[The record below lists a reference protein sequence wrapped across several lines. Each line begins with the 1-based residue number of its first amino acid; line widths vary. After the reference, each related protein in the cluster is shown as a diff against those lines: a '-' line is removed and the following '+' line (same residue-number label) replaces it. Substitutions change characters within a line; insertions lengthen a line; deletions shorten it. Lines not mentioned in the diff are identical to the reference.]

1 MTVALVTGA
10 TGFIGAHVVRALL
23 AQDDVAVRA
32 LVRAGSDTHALD
44 GLPVERLTGDLTDA
58 ASLRDALT
66 GVDVLFHLAARYE
79 LAQSDRAL
87 TMQTNVAGAIALMR
101 AAINAGLDRVVY
113 TSSTA
118 AVGFAHPTESS
129 PHGAP
134 ADESHWL
141 DPADAAGPYEL
152 SKLRAERAVHAL
164 VREEGLPAVIVNPTA
179 PIGPLDLRPTPT
191 GRLIRDAASGRLPG
205 YMRSAGLNIVD
216 VRDVAQGHL
225 LAWRR
230 GRIGERYILGHQDGN
245 LTMAEI
251 VARAA
256 RAAGRRP
263 PRLPVPYPL
272 ARAYAQI
279 DERLISPRLGRPPQA
294 PIAGVRLA
302 RHRLWFRVDKA
313 VRELALPQ
321 SSLDTAF
328 HDAVASFRPHPPA

>member
-23 AQDDVAVRA
+23 AQDDVEVRA
-32 LVRAGSDTHALD
+32 LVRSGSDTPALH
-44 GLPVERLTGDLTDA
+44 GLPVQRLTGDLTDA
-58 ASLRDALT
+58 ASLRHALT

-79 LAQSDRAL
+79 LAQSDHDL
-87 TMQTNVAGAIALMR
+87 TMQTNVAGTIALMR
-101 AAINAGLDRVVY
+101 AAIDAGLERVVY

-118 AVGFAHPTESS
+118 AVGFAD
-129 PHGAP
+129 PHGVP
-134 ADESHWL
+134 ADESRWL
-141 DPADAAGPYEL
+141 DPANAAGPYEL
-152 SKLRAERAVHAL
+152 SKLRAERALHAL
-164 VREEGLPAVIVNPTA
+164 VHEEGLPAVIVNPTA

-191 GRLIRDAASGRLPG
+191 GRLIRDAARGRLPG

-216 VRDVAQGHL
+216 VRDVAQGHV

-251 VARAA
+251 VTRAA

-321 SSLDTAF
+321 SSLNTAF
-328 HDAVASFRPHPPA
+328 HDAVASFRPNPPA